1 MFPSSSGP
9 SNPTSLLEMLEGTM
23 ILQNTE
29 NYSLNNIA
37 SYLQRLE
44 PSTAQM

>member
-9 SNPTSLLEMLEGTM
+9 SSPRSLLELLEGTM

-29 NYSLNNIA
+29 NYSLNNIT
-37 SYLQRLE
+37 SYPQRLE
-44 PSTAQM
+44 PSTAPM